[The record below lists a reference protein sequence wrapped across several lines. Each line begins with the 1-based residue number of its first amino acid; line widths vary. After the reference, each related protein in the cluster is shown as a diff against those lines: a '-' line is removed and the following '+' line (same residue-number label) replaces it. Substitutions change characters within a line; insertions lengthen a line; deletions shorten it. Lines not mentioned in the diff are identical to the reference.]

1 MPGGY
6 GWPTSV
12 DVSSGITERD
22 AKQGFVWGN
31 YFKHPVALFQT
42 RLRLPRCEICHPVP
56 SDVTHPNENRK
67 RRRHAAED
75 RTRKATISTG
85 KTI

>member
-42 RLRLPRCEICHPVP
+42 RLRLPRCETGHGSYNIEKQEATSPC
-56 SDVTHPNENRK
+56 
-67 RRRHAAED
+67 RRGQDTEGYNID
-75 RTRKATISTG
+75 W
-85 KTI
+85 